1 MSFETGL
8 RGVNA
13 AMRGMDRVAFDI
25 ARASNQ
31 RLGQLP
37 PAETAQAPAFQ
48 PGAAAPP
55 AQPPPPP
62 APEIDLPGAMVD
74 MIASSRAVMA
84 NLQTIKRTD
93 EALESLLKFR

>member
-13 AMRGMDRVAFDI
+13 AMRGMDRAAFDI

-31 RLGQLP
+31 RLGQQP

-48 PGAAAPP
+48 PGAAVPP
-55 AQPPPPP
+55 AQRPSP

-93 EALESLLKFR
+93 EALESLLKLR